1 MFIVSFSFLFCWPGF
16 LIIFQ
21 RINGIIDGV
30 LATIFKKILFIYLF
44 LEIGKERGKRGR
56 ETLMWER
63 NIHWLPFGWALTGNQ
78 THKLGMCLDCQY
90 NPWPFFLWE
99 NVQPTEP
106 HWPKLWVFVRLFVVF
121 SFTYHMLVKS

>member
-56 ETLMWER
+56 ETLM
-63 NIHWLPFGWALTGNQ
+63 
-78 THKLGMCLDCQY
+78 
-90 NPWPFFLWE
+90 
-99 NVQPTEP
+99 
-106 HWPKLWVFVRLFVVF
+106 
-121 SFTYHMLVKS
+121 